1 MSIHRLPL
9 LLFILSLLIVPMAQA
24 ADTEKVD
31 INTADAWS
39 LARILQGVGPKKA
52 AAIVDFREKNGPFK
66 SIYDLDEVY
75 GIGPKTIDKN
85 QDRIIVSVP
94 EESSEQ
100 ESEK

>member
-1 MSIHRLPL
+1 
-9 LLFILSLLIVPMAQA
+9 
-24 ADTEKVD
+24 
-31 INTADAWS
+31 
-39 LARILQGVGPKKA
+39 VGPKKA